1 MTEKKRF
8 IRLSAT
14 RIKDTKT
21 GENHI
26 CYITLFNEITKI
38 CDENEQLKQDINYLK
53 GQLKAYSEVSPEGK
67 WILNNGDVE

>member
-1 MTEKKRF
+1 MTEKRF

-38 CDENEQLKQDINYLK
+38 CDENEQLKQENEYLRK
-53 GQLKAYSEVSPEGK
+53 KLDY
-67 WILNNGDVE
+67 